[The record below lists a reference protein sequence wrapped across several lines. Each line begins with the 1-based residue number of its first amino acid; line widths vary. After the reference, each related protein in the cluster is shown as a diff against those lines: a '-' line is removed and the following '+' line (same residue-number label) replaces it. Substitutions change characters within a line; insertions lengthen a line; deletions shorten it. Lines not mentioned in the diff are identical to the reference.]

1 MRSLLLSSRKARD
14 STNRSHNRSDS
25 SHSGEGDVSADSSRQ
40 RVIRRRRSTTRG
52 SHSLS
57 AGVGA
62 PPDGISRQSSQS
74 SSSLRREHRGPSSSS
89 SRTSRIQRLKS
100 EVKPAGSASGSSATC
115 DLVRRARGHS
125 DDEGDSDTSVNAMS
139 SAGGVAGGSH
149 SIHPSIGDNSST
161 HSGGSGGHRSDDAA
175 DIGELIVQRDKLL
188 REIMEMDG
196 DSSSVALA
204 STINSATSRGV
215 AENQRTKGNRDLS
228 DIPHVDKLKV
238 SQEMNLSDGR

>member
-1 MRSLLLSSRKARD
+1 MPTAAGGPGSAHASAPSSP
-14 STNRSHNRSDS
+14 TVTHS
-25 SHSGEGDVSADSSRQ
+25 SPPQPGGSGMSSSP
-40 RVIRRRRSTTRG
+40 V
-52 SHSLS
+52 
-57 AGVGA
+57 
-62 PPDGISRQSSQS
+62 SSQS

-100 EVKPAGSASGSSATC
+100 EVKPAGSASGSSAPC
-115 DLVRRARGHS
+115 DLVRRRGHS

-149 SIHPSIGDNSST
+149 SVHPSIGDNSST

-215 AENQRTKGNRDLS
+215 AENQRAKGNRELS